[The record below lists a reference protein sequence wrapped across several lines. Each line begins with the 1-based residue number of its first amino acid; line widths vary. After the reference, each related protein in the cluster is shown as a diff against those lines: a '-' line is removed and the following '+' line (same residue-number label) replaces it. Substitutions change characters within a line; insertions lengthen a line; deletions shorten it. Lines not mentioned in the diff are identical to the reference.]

1 MLFKGRLYNMTV
13 EEAHGNV
20 RGREYHGLVYSI
32 TDDKDNKVVGQRP
45 TCNEQRTMNN
55 ARADVPCPRRA
66 LPYAECCKAFG
77 LGRIVRAFPIFNY
90 PFSIKLRC
98 PLFIVYCSLFIGINI
113 FA

>member
-1 MLFKGRLYNMTV
+1 MNNEQCTGGTV
-13 EEAHGNV
+13 KAK
-20 RGREYHGLVYSI
+20 GLVAFS
-32 TDDKDNKVVGQRP
+32 VGQRP

-77 LGRIVRAFPIFNY
+77 LGRTARAFPIFNY

>member
-1 MLFKGRLYNMTV
+1 MNNEQRAVGTV
-13 EEAHGNV
+13 KANA
-20 RGREYHGLVYSI
+20 LVAFS
-32 TDDKDNKVVGQRP
+32 VGQHP

-77 LGRIVRAFPIFNY
+77 LGCIVRPFSIFNY

-98 PLFIVYCSLFIGINI
+98 PLFIAHCTLE
-113 FA
+113 